1 MNEELIYENTAALKS
16 NAYLTPVTTAIEKY
30 QFGGHEEEDEDEDDD
45 EDDYFSNVDAASY
58 WSAWSEENVH
68 VIGLVDNDVV
78 KRTRALK
85 RLKSFLKTRS
95 ADEENPFEE
104 KDLLKIWKGLHY
116 SMWHSDK
123 LLASE

>member
-1 MNEELIYENTAALKS
+1 MALKEKREEQREEEDDEELEEEEEMMDADE
-16 NAYLTPVTTAIEKY
+16 VVDED
-30 QFGGHEEEDEDEDDD
+30 EEDEDEDDD